1 MKPCLRSAAAAL
13 LLVLAPARPFA
24 QQPARSAQ
32 GEAPAPTLIVVLVVD
47 QMRADYLERYSSRFT
62 GGLRRLMEEGAWFRR
77 AAYPYLNTV
86 TCAGHSTIGTGALP
100 YRHGMI
106 LNAWYDRAAG
116 KPLECTDDDREREIS
131 YSGGLTGVGES
142 GRFLLVPTLADQLRE
157 RAKGRVVSLSI
168 KARSAIGMAGQK
180 ADALLWFDERGAWA
194 TSSSYAKAPVPFLQ
208 RFIDQ
213 HPVSADLGKTWE
225 RTLDAAAYRNA
236 DDGVGERAP
245 SGWTRTFP
253 HAIGTPG
260 GKPDAAFYA
269 QWTRSPYADEYL
281 GRLAAESIDAMS
293 LGKGAGTD
301 FLGVSFSSL
310 DYVGHAFGPNS
321 HEVQDMLVRLDLT
334 IGRLIEHLDTKVGRG
349 HYVLGLSS
357 DHGVA
362 DLPEQVNGG
371 GRQSSVDVA
380 GAIDAALQ
388 PIFGPG
394 RYALYAAYT
403 DIYLA
408 PGVRDSLKANP
419 RAAAAVLAAL
429 RKLPGILQVFQAD
442 ELSAAALRTGADP
455 LKRAAALSYYAGRS
469 GDLILVPREN
479 WLLSSS
485 ATTHGTQHAYDQRVP
500 LILFGPGVAKGTFD
514 TGATPADLAPT
525 LAALARV
532 AFKATDGRVLSEA
545 VTSAASTK

>member
-1 MKPCLRSAAAAL
+1 MKPYLPIAAAAL
-13 LLVLAPARPFA
+13 LMSLAPARPFA

-32 GEAPAPTLIVVLVVD
+32 GAALAPKLIVVLVVD

-62 GGLRRLMEEGAWFRR
+62 GGLRLLMQEGAWFRR

-86 TCAGHSTIGTGALP
+86 TCTGHSTIGTGALP
-100 YRHGMI
+100 YRHGMV
-106 LNAWYDRAAG
+106 LNGWYDRAAG
-116 KPLECTDDDREREIS
+116 KSVACTDDDRAREIS
-131 YSGGLTGVGES
+131 YGGGLRGIGEN

-157 RAKGRVVSLSI
+157 RAKGRVVTLSI
-168 KARSAIGMAGQK
+168 KARSAIGLAGQK

-213 HPVSADLGKTWE
+213 YPVSADLGKTWE
-225 RTLDAAAYRNA
+225 RTLDAAAYQNA
-236 DDGVGERAP
+236 DDAVGERAP
-245 SGWTRTFP
+245 PGWTTTFP

-260 GKPDAAFYA
+260 GKPDGAFYA
-269 QWTRSPYADEYL
+269 QWARSPYADEYL
-281 GRLAAESIDAMS
+281 ARLAAESIDALS
-293 LGKGAGTD
+293 LGTGAGTD

-310 DYVGHAFGPNS
+310 DYVGHAFGPDS

-334 IGRLIEHLDTKVGRG
+334 IGRLIAHLDAKVGRG

-362 DLPEQVNGG
+362 MLPEQVDGG
-371 GRQSSVDVA
+371 GRQSSRDVA
-380 GAIDAALQ
+380 AAIDAALQ

-394 RYALYAAYT
+394 RYAAYAAYT

-408 PGVRDSLKANP
+408 PGVRDRLKADP
-419 RAAAAVLAAL
+419 KAEAAVLAAL
-429 RKLPGILQVFQAD
+429 RALPGILQVFRAD
-442 ELSAAALRTGADP
+442 EISTAAARTGADP

-479 WLLSSS
+479 WLLASS
-485 ATTHGTQHAYDQRVP
+485 ATTHGTQHAYEQRVP
-500 LILFGPGVAKGTFD
+500 VILFGAGVAKGRFD
-514 TGATPADLAPT
+514 TAATPADLAPT

-532 AFKATDGRVLSEA
+532 TFKATDGRILREA
-545 VTSAASTK
+545 VASAAATK